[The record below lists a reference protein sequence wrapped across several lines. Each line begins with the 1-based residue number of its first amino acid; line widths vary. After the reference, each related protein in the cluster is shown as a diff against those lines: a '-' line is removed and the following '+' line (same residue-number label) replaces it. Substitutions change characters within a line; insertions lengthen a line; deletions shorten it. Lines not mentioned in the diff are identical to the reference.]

1 MFVGLKSPLAP
12 IQITKMKKF
21 IESIQSCDFDLATV
35 YVLNQ
40 QLLTGFTILDT
51 LEVNRMFLTI

>member
-1 MFVGLKSPLAP
+1 MFVGLKSPLVP

-21 IESIQSCDFDLATV
+21 IESIQPCDFDLATV

-51 LEVNRMFLTI
+51 LEVNRMFLTR

>member
-12 IQITKMKKF
+12 IQITEMKKF

-51 LEVNRMFLTI
+51 L

>member
-1 MFVGLKSPLAP
+1 MFVGLKSPLVP

-51 LEVNRMFLTI
+51 LKVNTMF

>member
-12 IQITKMKKF
+12 IQITEMKNF
-21 IESIQSCDFDLATV
+21 IESIQPCDFDLATV

>member
-1 MFVGLKSPLAP
+1 MVVCLKSPLVP

-21 IESIQSCDFDLATV
+21 IESIQPCDFDLATV

-51 LEVNRMFLTI
+51 LEVNRSQ

>member
-12 IQITKMKKF
+12 IQITEMKKL

-51 LEVNRMFLTI
+51 LEVNRMF

>member
-1 MFVGLKSPLAP
+1 MFVCLKSPLAP
-12 IQITKMKKF
+12 IQITEMKKL

-51 LEVNRMFLTI
+51 LEVNRMF

>member
-1 MFVGLKSPLAP
+1 MFVYLKSPLVP

-51 LEVNRMFLTI
+51 LEVNRMF

>member
-1 MFVGLKSPLAP
+1 MFVGLKSPLVP

-21 IESIQSCDFDLATV
+21 IESIQPCDFDLATV

>member
-1 MFVGLKSPLAP
+1 MFVCLKSPLVP

-40 QLLTGFTILDT
+40 QLLTGFTISDT
-51 LEVNRMFLTI
+51 LEVNRMFLTR

>member
-1 MFVGLKSPLAP
+1 MFVCLKSPLAP
-12 IQITKMKKF
+12 IQITEMKKF

-40 QLLTGFTILDT
+40 QLLTGFTISDT
-51 LEVNRMFLTI
+51 LEVNRMFLTR